1 MMSERE
7 RIYPIDIGEE
17 LKVSYIDYA
26 MSVIVGRALPDVR
39 DGLKPVH
46 RRIIFAMREL
56 GLYPNRPYMKCAR
69 IVGETMG
76 KYHPHGDAAIY
87 DTLVRM
93 AQDFSLRYPLLDG
106 QGNFGSLDGDPPA
119 AYRYTEARLA
129 PIADLMLQD
138 IGKNT
143 VNMHPNYDGKN
154 LEPEVL
160 PCAFPNL
167 LVNGSS
173 GIAVGMAT
181 NVPPHNLGEVIDA
194 LMMLIDNPDT
204 GLEEIMTVLPGP
216 DFPTGSYIFGKRGIL
231 EAYKT
236 GKGILTLRAKIRTEQ
251 LKHGKEAVVII
262 EVPFGIN
269 KAKLIEEIADLVKKK
284 KILGLSDLRD
294 ESDRDGV
301 RIVLE
306 LKKGEIAQVII
317 NNLFKHSKLQV
328 SFGII
333 LLAIVNGRP
342 RYLSLVK
349 ILKYYLEHQCE
360 VVRRRTQ
367 YDLEKAEAR
376 LHIVEG
382 LVIAVTNIDEVIKI
396 IRKSQTVDEACE
408 KLMKSFSLSQ
418 IQAQAILDMRL
429 QRLTGLEI
437 EKLKTERKELITVIR
452 ELKAI
457 LDSEKKILQII
468 KKELLEVKAKFGDA
482 RRTEI
487 VESTEDLT
495 IEDLIAEENMVITIS
510 HQGYIKRTPT
520 SLYRRQKRGGR
531 GVTGMESKEGDWA
544 ENVFIGTTHNYL
556 LFFTNR
562 GRAHWLK
569 VYEIP
574 QAGRISKGRPIV
586 NMLTLDEGEQVQAVI
601 PVKEFDDKHF
611 LVMATKQGMVVKN
624 ALTLYS
630 NPRKIGIK
638 ALKIAEGDELIGVR
652 MATGQQEVFIGT
664 RKGQA
669 VRFHETDIRHSG
681 RDTQGVIGIR
691 MEKGDEVIGMEVL
704 RPNSTILTV
713 CENGFGKRTDAE
725 DYRLI
730 HRGGK
735 GVINIKV
742 TQRNGEVIS
751 IKEVIDDDELIM
763 LTQQGMSIRCHVKD
777 IRVISR
783 NTQGVKLIN
792 LQENDKIVAV
802 ARIEEKEEEGLEEG
816 PEEEPSEEEED
827 AAAGEE
833 SKPKA
838 EAEAEEEAEEEEQ
851 AEQEE
856 EEESDEEE

>member
-1 MMSERE
+1 MKTQRE
-7 RIYPIDIGEE
+7 RVIPQDIGEE
-17 LKVSYIDYA
+17 MKTSYINYA

-39 DGLKPVH
+39 DGFKPVH
-46 RRIIFAMREL
+46 RRIIYAMKEL
-56 GLYPNRPYMKCAR
+56 GLYPNRSYMKCAR

-93 AQDFSLRYPLLDG
+93 AQDFSMRYPLIDG

-119 AYRYTEARLA
+119 AYRYTEARMA
-129 PIADLMLQD
+129 HIAETLLSD
-138 IGKNT
+138 IEKNT
-143 VNMHPNYDGKN
+143 VNMQPNYDGKN

-160 PCAFPNL
+160 PCAIPNL
-167 LVNGSS
+167 LINGSS

-181 NVPPHNLGEVIDA
+181 NIPPHNLGEVIDA
-194 LMMLIDNPDT
+194 LVMLIDNPETQLD
-204 GLEEIMTVLPGP
+204 EVMKVLPGP
-216 DFPTGSYIFGKRGIL
+216 DFPTGAYIFGKRGIL

-236 GKGILTLRAKIRTEQ
+236 GRGILTLRARVRTEQ
-251 LKHGKEAVVII
+251 LTHGKEAIVIT
-262 EVPFGIN
+262 EVPYGAN
-269 KAKLIEEIADLVKKK
+269 KAKLLEEIADLVKRK
-284 KILGLSDLRD
+284 KIQGLSDLRD
-294 ESDRDGV
+294 ESDRDGI

-306 LKKGEIAQVII
+306 LKKGEASQVII

-333 LLAIVNGRP
+333 FLAIVKGRP

-349 ILKYYLEHQCE
+349 ILKLYLEHRVE
-360 VVRRRTQ
+360 VVKRRTQ

-382 LVIAVTNIDEVIKI
+382 LVVAVNNIEEVIRV
-396 IRKSQTVDEACE
+396 IRKSKTVDEARDQ
-408 KLMKSFSLSQ
+408 LMAKFDLSRL
-418 IQAQAILDMRL
+418 QAQAILDMRL

-437 EKLKTERKELITVIR
+437 QKLKDELKELKEAIK
-452 ELKAI
+452 ELKSI
-457 LDSEKKILQII
+457 LDSPKKILQII
-468 KKELLEVKAKFGDA
+468 RNELLDIKTRFNDA

-487 VESTEDLT
+487 VESSEDLT

-531 GVTGMESKEGDWA
+531 GITGMESKEGDWA
-544 ENVFIGTTHNYL
+544 ENVFVGTTHNYL
-556 LFFTNR
+556 LFFTNH

-574 QAGRISKGRPIV
+574 QAGRASKGRPIV
-586 NMLTLDEGEQVQAVI
+586 NLLTLEDGEKVHAVI

-611 LVMATKQGMVVKN
+611 LVTATRNGMVVKN
-624 ALTLYS
+624 ALSLYS
-630 NPRKIGIK
+630 NPRKMGIK
-638 ALKIAEGDELIGVR
+638 AIKIADGDELISVR
-652 MATGQQEVFIGT
+652 MTTGQQEVFIGT
-664 RKGQA
+664 MKGQA
-669 VRFHETDIRHSG
+669 VRFHEIDIRPSG

-691 MEKGDEVIGMEVL
+691 MEKGDKVIGMEVL
-704 RPNSTILTV
+704 RTNSTILTV
-713 CENGFGKRTDAE
+713 CENGFGKRSLAE

-742 TQRNGEVIS
+742 TQRNGNVIS
-751 IKEVIDDDELIM
+751 IKEVIDGDELIM

-783 NTQGVKLIN
+783 NTQGVILIN
-792 LQENDKIVAV
+792 LQEEDKIVAV
-802 ARIEEKEEEGLEEG
+802 ARIEEKDEELEG
-816 PEEEPSEEEED
+816 
-827 AAAGEE
+827 
-833 SKPKA
+833 
-838 EAEAEEEAEEEEQ
+838 EAEEGEIEGEETEEGEEVKEGKEAAAEEEEPG
-851 AEQEE
+851 EDKHPE
-856 EEESDEEE
+856 

>member
-1 MMSERE
+1 MKTQRE
-7 RIYPIDIGEE
+7 RIIEQDIGEE
-17 LKVSYIDYA
+17 MKTSYIDYA

-39 DGLKPVH
+39 DGFKPVH
-46 RRIIFAMREL
+46 RRIVYAMREL

-93 AQDFSLRYPLLDG
+93 AQDFSMRYPLIDG

-129 PIADLMLQD
+129 HISESLLADID
-138 IGKNT
+138 KNT
-143 VNMHPNYDGKN
+143 VNMQPNYDGKN

-160 PCAFPNL
+160 PCAIPNL
-167 LVNGSS
+167 LINGSS

-181 NVPPHNLGEVIDA
+181 NIPPHNLGEVIDA
-194 LMMLIDNPDT
+194 LIMLIDDPESQ
-204 GLEEIMTVLPGP
+204 LEDVMKVLPGP
-216 DFPTGSYIFGKRGIL
+216 DFPTGAYIFGRKGIL

-236 GKGILTLRAKIRTEQ
+236 GRGILTLRARIRTEQ
-251 LKHGKEAVVII
+251 LKHGKEAIVIT
-262 EVPFGIN
+262 ELPYGAN
-269 KAKLIEEIADLVKKK
+269 KAKLLEEIADLVKNK
-284 KILGLSDLRD
+284 KIQGLSDLRD
-294 ESDRDGV
+294 ESDRDGI

-306 LKKGEIAQVII
+306 LKKGETSQVII

-333 LLAIVNGRP
+333 FLAIVKGRP
-342 RYLSLVK
+342 RYLSLLK
-349 ILKYYLEHQCE
+349 ILKLYLEHRVE
-360 VVRRRTQ
+360 VVKRRTQ
-367 YDLEKAEAR
+367 FDLEKAEAR

-382 LVIAVTNIDEVIKI
+382 LVIAVNNIDEVIRI
-396 IRKSQTVDEACE
+396 IRKSKTVDEARDQ
-408 KLMKSFSLSQ
+408 LMAKFDLSR

-437 EKLKTERKELITVIR
+437 QKLKDELKQLKETIKEL
-452 ELKAI
+452 KSI
-457 LDSEKKILQII
+457 LASPKKILQII
-468 KKELLEVKAKFGDA
+468 RKELLDIKTRFNDN

-531 GVTGMESKEGDWA
+531 GITGMESKEGDWA
-544 ENVFIGTTHNYL
+544 ENVFVGTTHNYL
-556 LFFTNR
+556 LFFTNH

-574 QAGRISKGRPIV
+574 QAGRASKGRPIV
-586 NMLTLDEGEQVQAVI
+586 NLLTLEEGEKVHAVI

-611 LVMATKQGMVVKN
+611 LVMSTRKGMVVKN
-624 ALTLYS
+624 ALSLYS
-630 NPRKIGIK
+630 NPRKVGIK
-638 ALKIAEGDELIGVR
+638 AIKIADGDELISVR
-652 MATGQQEVFIGT
+652 MTTGQQEVFIGT
-664 RKGQA
+664 MKGQA
-669 VRFHETDIRHSG
+669 VRFHETDIRPSG

-691 MEKGDEVIGMEVL
+691 MEKGDVVIGMEVL
-704 RPNSTILTV
+704 RTNSTILTV
-713 CENGFGKRTDAE
+713 CENGFGKRTMAE

-742 TQRNGEVIS
+742 TQRNGKVIS
-751 IKEVIDDDELIM
+751 IKEVIDGDELIM

-783 NTQGVKLIN
+783 NTQGVKLIS
-792 LQENDKIVAV
+792 LLENDKIVAV
-802 ARIEEKEEEGLEEG
+802 ARIEEKEEDLGEGEEEEG
-816 PEEEPSEEEED
+816 EEEEGDVEEEP
-827 AAAGEE
+827 GEE
-833 SKPKA
+833 GEGEKG
-838 EAEAEEEAEEEEQ
+838 
-851 AEQEE
+851 QEE
-856 EEESDEEE
+856 KPGKDK

>member
-7 RIYPIDIGEE
+7 RIYPMDVGEE
-17 LKVSYIDYA
+17 LKVSYLDYA

-138 IGKNT
+138 IEKDT
-143 VNMHPNYDGKN
+143 VNMLPNYDGKN

-160 PCAFPNL
+160 PSAFPNL

-194 LMMLIDNPDT
+194 LVMLIDNPDT

-236 GKGILTLRAKIRTEQ
+236 GKGILTLRAKVRTEQ
-251 LKHGKEAVVII
+251 LKHGREAVVIT
-262 EVPFGIN
+262 EVPFGLN
-269 KAKLIEEIADLVKKK
+269 KAKLLEEIADLVKKK

-301 RIVLE
+301 RVVLE

-317 NNLFKHSKLQV
+317 NNLFKHSKLQA

-333 LLAIVNGRP
+333 LLALVNGRP

-349 ILKYYLEHQCE
+349 MLKYYLEHRVE

-367 YDLEKAEAR
+367 YDLKKAEDR

-396 IRKSQTVDEACE
+396 IRKSQTVDEARE

-418 IQAQAILDMRL
+418 IQAQAILEMRL

-437 EKLKTERKELITVIR
+437 EKLKAERKELVSLIK
-452 ELKAI
+452 ELKSI
-457 LDSEKKILQII
+457 LSSEKKIFQII
-468 KKELLEVKAKFGDA
+468 KKELLEVKEKFGDA

-601 PVKEFDDKHF
+601 PVKEFDDKHY
-611 LVMATKQGMVVKN
+611 LVMSTKQGMVVKN

-630 NPRKIGIK
+630 NPRKMGIK

-652 MATGQQEVFIGT
+652 MTTGQQEVFIGT

-713 CENGFGKRTDAE
+713 CENGFGKRTSAE

-783 NTQGVKLIN
+783 NTQGVTLIS

-802 ARIEEKEEEGLEEG
+802 ARIEEKEEEGLAEG
-816 PEEEPSEEEED
+816 PEGELSEEGEEKE
-827 AAAGEE
+827 AGEE
-833 SKPKA
+833 SKQKA
-838 EAEAEEEAEEEEQ
+838 KG
-851 AEQEE
+851 EE
-856 EEESDEEE
+856 EEEEEGESKEEEE